1 MSRREALDQR
11 RKKDFRKWMATGGA
25 TAVFLGG
32 GVLAVLSF
40 QGDQN
45 PESEDVSTEI
55 PAECSTSQHINVVA
69 TGKIADIVKKIPVNA
84 EDCISLNV
92 SESASDKTASD
103 IISGINVPHIWIPDS
118 STRANL
124 YLDNKAKVTTV
135 SDSLANTPGVIVS
148 RDSKDFQTWS
158 DVLKDSETIG
168 MSDPKTESAA
178 FSSLVSVAAEV
189 NEDKVSRDQLTTGS
203 AIRAQT
209 IGVTGPVLSPTDLLD
224 KVVDGE
230 HESAIV
236 TEADFVKYK
245 DEHQDASLNVA
256 VPNSGT
262 TELDYPLLV
271 PEENASNDT
280 VSVAAQKI
288 SDYLGSDA
296 GRSALESE
304 GLRTSSGEK
313 LSDVSPLDQPLEL
326 SQGDSK
332 MLSDLW
338 KSYVTQAAPLNGL
351 VAIDSSSS
359 MSQQVEGT
367 DQSRMQITADAALA
381 GSQLFPSRDSLG
393 IWAFAR
399 DIGKDATGQTVD
411 YKELVP
417 IRGVDE
423 DVDGRSQRDLVQE
436 AITELAVYP
445 NSQSGLYDTMLAGF
459 HTVKQ
464 NYKPG
469 ATNVVIIMTD
479 GVNDDENS
487 IDKQEL
493 ISTIQQE
500 QDPNNPVMFLL
511 IGVSDDAEMST
522 LHEIAPQI
530 GGEVFEAETSADIQ
544 RVFQDA
550 FGEGPHKQSAQ

>member
-32 GVLAVLSF
+32 GTLAIHSF
-40 QGDQN
+40 QSNQTSV
-45 PESEDVSTEI
+45 SEDVSTEV
-55 PAECSTSQHINVVA
+55 PAECSTSQRINVVA
-69 TGKIADIVKKIPVNA
+69 TGKIADIVKQIPVSP

-92 SESASDKTASD
+92 SESTSDKTASD
-103 IISGINVPHIWIPDS
+103 IVNGINVPHIWIPDS

-124 YLDNKAKVTTV
+124 YLQDKTKVTAV
-135 SDSLANTPGVIVS
+135 ADSLANTPAVIVS

-168 MSDPKTESAA
+168 MSDPKTEGAA
-178 FSSLVSVAAEV
+178 FASLASVAAEV
-189 NEDKVSRDQLTTGS
+189 SEDKVPHDQLTTGS

-209 IGVTGPVLSPTDLLD
+209 IGVTNPVLAPTNLLD
-224 KVVDGE
+224 TVVNGE
-230 HESAIV
+230 NESVIV
-236 TEADFVKYK
+236 SEADFVKYK
-245 DEHQDASLNVA
+245 NEHQDASLNVA
-256 VPNSGT
+256 IPQSGT
-262 TELDYPLLV
+262 TTLDYPLLV
-271 PEENASNDT
+271 PQENASNTT

-288 SDYLGSDA
+288 SDYLGSDE
-296 GRSALESE
+296 GRRALEAE
-304 GLRTSSGEK
+304 GLRTSAGEK
-313 LSDVSPLDQPLEL
+313 LNDASPIDQPLDL
-326 SQGDSK
+326 PQTDSK
-332 MLSDLW
+332 TLSDLW
-338 KSYVTQAAPLNGL
+338 KSYVTQSAPMNGL
-351 VAIDSSSS
+351 VAIDSSGT

-367 DQSRMQITADAALA
+367 DQSRIQITSDAALA
-381 GSQLFPSRDSLG
+381 GSQLFPSRDSVG

-417 IRGVDE
+417 IRGIDE
-423 DVDGRSQRDLVQE
+423 DVDGFSQRDLVQE

-445 NSQSGLYDTMLAGF
+445 NSQAGLYDTMLAGF
-459 HTVKQ
+459 HTMKQ

-469 ATNVVIIMTD
+469 ATNVVIVMTD
-479 GVNDDENS
+479 GANNDEDS
-487 IDKQEL
+487 ISKQEL

-511 IGVSDDAEMST
+511 IGVSADADMGT
-522 LHEIAPQI
+522 LHEIGQQI
-530 GGEVFEAETSADIQ
+530 GGEVFEAKTSADIQ

-550 FGEGPHKQSAQ
+550 FGEGYHANASR

>member
-32 GVLAVLSF
+32 GTLAIHSF
-40 QGDQN
+40 QSNQTSV
-45 PESEDVSTEI
+45 SEDVSTEV
-55 PAECSTSQHINVVA
+55 PAECSTSQRINVVA
-69 TGKIADIVKKIPVNA
+69 TGKIADIVKQIPVSP

-103 IISGINVPHIWIPDS
+103 IVNGINVPHIWIPDS

-124 YLDNKAKVTTV
+124 YLQDKTKVTAV
-135 SDSLANTPGVIVS
+135 ADSLASTPAVIVS

-168 MSDPKTESAA
+168 MSDPKTEGAA
-178 FSSLVSVAAEV
+178 FASLASVAAEV
-189 NEDKVSRDQLTTGS
+189 SEDKVPHDQLTTGS

-209 IGVTGPVLSPTDLLD
+209 IGVTNPVLAPANLLD
-224 KVVDGE
+224 TVVNGE
-230 HESAIV
+230 NESAIV
-236 TEADFVKYK
+236 SEADFVKYK
-245 DEHQDASLNVA
+245 NEHQDASLNVA
-256 VPNSGT
+256 IPQSGT
-262 TELDYPLLV
+262 TTLDYPLLV
-271 PEENASNDT
+271 PQENASNTT

-288 SDYLGSDA
+288 SDYLGSDE
-296 GRSALESE
+296 GRRALEAE
-304 GLRTSSGEK
+304 GLRTSAGEK
-313 LSDVSPLDQPLEL
+313 LNDTSPIDQPLDL
-326 SQGDSK
+326 PQTDSK
-332 MLSDLW
+332 TLSDLW
-338 KSYVTQAAPLNGL
+338 KSYVTQSAPMNGL
-351 VAIDSSSS
+351 VAIDSSGT

-367 DQSRMQITADAALA
+367 DQSRIQITSDAALA
-381 GSQLFPSRDSLG
+381 GSQLFPSRDSVG

-417 IRGVDE
+417 IRGIDE
-423 DVDGRSQRDLVQE
+423 DVDGFSQRDLVQE

-445 NSQSGLYDTMLAGF
+445 NSQAGLYDTMLAGF
-459 HTVKQ
+459 HTMKQ

-469 ATNVVIIMTD
+469 ATNVVIVMTD
-479 GVNDDENS
+479 GANNDEDS
-487 IDKQEL
+487 ISKQEL

-511 IGVSDDAEMST
+511 IGVSADADMGT
-522 LHEIAPQI
+522 LQEIGQQI
-530 GGEVFEAETSADIQ
+530 GGEVFEAKTSADIQ

-550 FGEGPHKQSAQ
+550 FSEGYHANASR

>member
-32 GVLAVLSF
+32 GTLAIHSF
-40 QGDQN
+40 QGNQT

-55 PAECSTSQHINVVA
+55 PAECSTSQHINVIA
-69 TGKIADIVKKIPVNA
+69 TEKIADIVKKIPVSA

-92 SESASDKTASD
+92 SESAADKTASD
-103 IISGINVPHIWIPDS
+103 IVNGINTPHIWIPDS

-124 YLDNKAKVTTV
+124 YLEDKAQVTTV
-135 SDSLANTPGVIVS
+135 TDSLASTPGVIVS
-148 RDSKDFQTWS
+148 RDSEDFNTWS
-158 DVLKDSETIG
+158 DALKDSDTIG
-168 MSDPKTESAA
+168 MSDPKTEGAA
-178 FSSLVSVAAEV
+178 FASLVSVAAEV
-189 NEDKVSRDQLTTGS
+189 NEDKVPRDQLTTGS

-209 IGVTGPVLSPTDLLD
+209 IGVTGPVLSPSDLLD
-224 KVVDGE
+224 KVVAGE
-230 HESAIV
+230 NESAIV

-245 DEHQDASLNVA
+245 DEHHDASLNVDI
-256 VPNSGT
+256 PESGT

-271 PEENASNDT
+271 PQENASNGT

-288 SDYLGSDA
+288 SDYFGSDA
-296 GRSALESE
+296 GRRALEAE

-313 LSDVSPLDQPLEL
+313 LSDTSPIDQPLEL
-326 SQGDSK
+326 PQNDPK
-332 MLSDLW
+332 ALSDLW
-338 KSYVTQAAPLNGL
+338 KSYVTQSAPLNGL
-351 VAIDSSSS
+351 VAIDSSGS

-423 DVDGRSQRDLVQE
+423 DVDGRSQRDLAQE

-479 GVNDDENS
+479 GANDDEDS

-500 QDPNNPVMFLL
+500 QNPNNPVIFVLVG
-511 IGVSDDAEMST
+511 ISGDADMST

-530 GGEVFEAETSADIQ
+530 GGEVFEAKTSADIQ

-550 FGEGPHKQSAQ
+550 FGEDSHQHTTQ